1 MLCYDFSKYTWIIPL
16 KLKSEFTNIYLAFE
30 QYAKRQFNKQIKVF
44 HSDGGGEFVNS
55 KHSSHFLST
64 GVIHQVSCP
73 YTPEQTGMVERRHRV
88 IRELGMTML
97 FHSCAPLFIWV
108 EAFTTAV
115 YLINRLPSS
124 SINFET
130 PYFKLHHTHPD
141 YSSLRIFGSKCF
153 PCTWDTRVNKFDP
166 KTVPCIFVGYSITH
180 KGYKCFHPKSKRFFI
195 SRHVVFDELFF
206 PYKPVSNYAS
216 TPPSQLALNIYDAWL
231 PCTNISAGSLELAA
245 TPPCQSSLPTVD
257 TSIPAP
263 LVKHLHLLL
272 L

>member
-1 MLCYDFSKYTWIIPL
+1 LLCYDFSKYTWIIPL

-115 YLINRLPSS
+115 YLIN
-124 SINFET
+124 
-130 PYFKLHHTHPD
+130 
-141 YSSLRIFGSKCF
+141 
-153 PCTWDTRVNKFDP
+153 
-166 KTVPCIFVGYSITH
+166 
-180 KGYKCFHPKSKRFFI
+180 
-195 SRHVVFDELFF
+195 
-206 PYKPVSNYAS
+206 
-216 TPPSQLALNIYDAWL
+216 
-231 PCTNISAGSLELAA
+231 
-245 TPPCQSSLPTVD
+245 
-257 TSIPAP
+257 
-263 LVKHLHLLL
+263 
-272 L
+272 